1 LRLRFRLQRSLHPDT
16 MNPDQLEIDTV
27 DFRSCSAGET
37 FQRVSPILSR
47 LGVTRV
53 AKQTSLDRIGVP
65 VWCAYT
71 PNAKAIVI
79 AQGKGIDDEAA
90 KTSAV
95 MEAVERA
102 VAASPA
108 CETISDTAFSLRS
121 GGQVANRLNGL
132 LAVKATPI
140 RDDETVLW
148 ARATNLTTGQK
159 VWLPA
164 EAIQL
169 DRTRIAP
176 RFWQSSDG
184 LASGN
189 GLIEATLHGLL
200 ERVERDAMTLWQIT
214 TSAKRYQSRIDADQI
229 ENRDLRGLLDK
240 ISAAAMEIAIFD
252 MTSDLAIP
260 CAVALLKPRHQPQA
274 GDSFRHVDITL
285 GAGCS
290 ISPEVAAIRAI
301 TEAVQ
306 SRMTF
311 IAGARDDVLPSTF
324 SRPAN
329 PEILAAFDAP
339 VATHIKNLPRLD
351 ANSAEQA
358 LQRVIER
365 LQTKGISDIYAADI
379 SPDWLPATVVK
390 VVVPQLE
397 NPEGERRQR
406 FGGRAISRALQ

>member
-1 LRLRFRLQRSLHPDT
+1 MLSHFRLLRSPHPDT

-47 LGVTRV
+47 LGITRV

-79 AQGKGIDDEAA
+79 AQGKGIDDDSAR
-90 KTSAV
+90 TSAV

-108 CETISDTAFSLRS
+108 CQIVSDTPSSLRS
-121 GGQVANRLNGL
+121 AGEVVNTLDSL
-132 LAVKATPI
+132 LAVKAMPI
-140 RDDETVLW
+140 RDDETISW
-148 ARATNLTTGQK
+148 ASATNLLTGKK
-159 VWLPA
+159 VWLPV

-169 DRTRIAP
+169 DRTLIAP

-189 GLIEATLHGLL
+189 SLIEATSHGLL
-200 ERVERDAMTLWQIT
+200 ERVERDAMTLWQVT
-214 TSAKRYQSRIDADQI
+214 TSAKRYQPRIDTSQI
-229 ENRDLRGLLDK
+229 ANPDLQGLLGR
-240 ISAAAMEIAIFD
+240 ISAADMEIAVFD
-252 MTSDLAIP
+252 ITSDLAVP
-260 CAVALLKPRHQPQA
+260 CVVALLKPRHQLQA
-274 GDSFRHVDITL
+274 GEGFRHVDITL

-290 ISPEVAAIRAI
+290 ISPEIAVMRAI

-311 IAGARDDVLPSTF
+311 IAGARDDVMPKTF
-324 SRPAN
+324 SQPAD
-329 PEILAAFDAP
+329 PTILAAFDAP
-339 VATHIKNLPRLD
+339 VAIQLEDLPRIN
-351 ANSAEQA
+351 ASCAEQA
-358 LQRVIER
+358 LQRVVER
-365 LQTKGISDIYAADI
+365 LQTKGITDIYAVDI
-379 SPDWLPATVVK
+379 SPDWLPAAVVK

-397 NPEGERRQR
+397 NPDGERRQR

>member
-1 LRLRFRLQRSLHPDT
+1 

-47 LGVTRV
+47 LGITRV

-79 AQGKGIDDEAA
+79 AQGKGIDDDSAR
-90 KTSAV
+90 TSAV

-108 CETISDTAFSLRS
+108 CQTVSDTPSSLRS
-121 GGQVANRLNGL
+121 AGEVVNTLDSL
-132 LAVKATPI
+132 LAVKAMPI
-140 RDDETVLW
+140 RDYETISW
-148 ARATNLTTGQK
+148 ASATNLLTGKK
-159 VWLPA
+159 VWLPV

-169 DRTRIAP
+169 DRTLIAP

-189 GLIEATLHGLL
+189 SLIEATSHGLL
-200 ERVERDAMTLWQIT
+200 ERVERDAMTLWQVT
-214 TSAKRYQSRIDADQI
+214 TSAKRYQPRIDTSQI
-229 ENRDLRGLLDK
+229 ANPDLQGLLGR
-240 ISAAAMEIAIFD
+240 ISAADMEIAVFD
-252 MTSDLAIP
+252 ITSDLAVP
-260 CAVALLKPRHQPQA
+260 CVVALLKPRHQLQA
-274 GDSFRHVDITL
+274 GEGFRHVDITL

-290 ISPEVAAIRAI
+290 ISPEIAVMRAI

-311 IAGARDDVLPSTF
+311 IAGARDDVMPKTF
-324 SRPAN
+324 SQPAD
-329 PEILAAFDAP
+329 PTILAAFDAP
-339 VATHIKNLPRLD
+339 VAMQLEDLPRIN
-351 ANSAEQA
+351 ASCAEQA
-358 LQRVIER
+358 SQRVVER
-365 LQTKGISDIYAADI
+365 LQTKGITDIYAVDI
-379 SPDWLPATVVK
+379 SPDWLPAAVVK

-397 NPEGERRQR
+397 NPDGERRQR

>member
-1 LRLRFRLQRSLHPDT
+1 

-47 LGVTRV
+47 LGITRV
-53 AKQTSLDRIGVP
+53 AKQTSLDRVGVP

-79 AQGKGIDDEAA
+79 AQGKGIDDDAA
-90 KTSAV
+90 RTSAV

-108 CETISDTAFSLRS
+108 CQTVSNTPSSLRS
-121 GGQVANRLNGL
+121 SGEVVNTLDSL
-132 LAVKATPI
+132 LAVKAMPI
-140 RDDETVLW
+140 RDDETILW
-148 ARATNLTTGQK
+148 ASATNLLTGQK
-159 VWLPA
+159 VWLPV

-169 DRTRIAP
+169 DRTLIAP

-189 GLIEATLHGLL
+189 SLIEATLHGLL
-200 ERVERDAMTLWQIT
+200 ERVERDAMTLWQVT
-214 TSAKRYQSRIDADQI
+214 TSAKRYQPRIDTSQI
-229 ENRDLRGLLDK
+229 VNPDLQGLLGR
-240 ISAAAMEIAIFD
+240 ISAADMEIAVFD
-252 MTSDLAIP
+252 ITSDLAVP
-260 CAVALLKPRHQPQA
+260 CVVALLKPRHQPQA
-274 GDSFRHVDITL
+274 GDGFRHVDITL

-290 ISPEVAAIRAI
+290 ISPEIAVMRAI

-311 IAGARDDVLPSTF
+311 IAGARDDVMPKTF
-324 SRPAN
+324 SQPAD
-329 PEILAAFDAP
+329 PTILAAFDAP
-339 VATHIKNLPRLD
+339 VSMQLQDLPRIN
-351 ANSAEQA
+351 ASCAEQA
-358 LQRVIER
+358 FQRVVER
-365 LQTKGISDIYAADI
+365 LRNKAIPDIYAVDI
-379 SPDWLPATVVK
+379 SPDWLPAAVVK

-397 NPEGERRQR
+397 NPDGERRQR

>member
-1 LRLRFRLQRSLHPDT
+1 

-47 LGVTRV
+47 LGITRV

-102 VAASPA
+102 VAANLA
-108 CETISDTAFSLRS
+108 CETISGTAFSLRS
-121 GGQVANRLNGL
+121 AGQVVNRLDGL
-132 LAVKATPI
+132 LAVRATPI

-148 ARATNLTTGQK
+148 ASATNLLTAQK

-169 DRTRIAP
+169 DRTRVAP

-189 GLIEATLHGLL
+189 SVIEATLHGLL

-214 TSAKRYQSRIDADQI
+214 PSMKRYQSRIDTSQI
-229 ENRDLRGLLDK
+229 ENSDLRGLLDK
-240 ISAAAMEIAIFD
+240 ISAAAMEIAVFD

-260 CAVALLKPRHQPQA
+260 CVVALLKPRHQPQA

-290 ISPEVAAIRAI
+290 VSPEVAAIRAI

-324 SRPAN
+324 SQPAK

-339 VATHIKNLPRLD
+339 VSVQLENLPRVD
-351 ANSAEQA
+351 ASSADQA
-358 LQRVIER
+358 LQRIVER
-365 LQTKGISDIYAADI
+365 LHSKGISDIYAVDI
-379 SPDWLPATVVK
+379 SPEWLPAAVVK

-397 NPEGERRQR
+397 NPDGERRQR

>member
-1 LRLRFRLQRSLHPDT
+1 

-47 LGVTRV
+47 LGITRV

-79 AQGKGIDDEAA
+79 AQGKGIDDDSAR
-90 KTSAV
+90 TSAV

-108 CETISDTAFSLRS
+108 CQIVSDTPSSLRS
-121 GGQVANRLNGL
+121 AGEVVNTLDSL
-132 LAVKATPI
+132 LAVKAMPI
-140 RDDETVLW
+140 RDDETISW
-148 ARATNLTTGQK
+148 ASATNLLTGKK
-159 VWLPA
+159 VWLPV

-169 DRTRIAP
+169 DRTLIAP

-189 GLIEATLHGLL
+189 SLIEATSHGLL
-200 ERVERDAMTLWQIT
+200 ERVERDAMTLWQVT
-214 TSAKRYQSRIDADQI
+214 TSAKRYQPRIDTSQI
-229 ENRDLRGLLDK
+229 ANPDLQGLLGR
-240 ISAAAMEIAIFD
+240 ISAAEMEIAVFD
-252 MTSDLAIP
+252 ITSDLAVP
-260 CAVALLKPRHQPQA
+260 CVVALLKPRHQLQA
-274 GDSFRHVDITL
+274 GEGFRHVDITL

-290 ISPEVAAIRAI
+290 ISPEIAVMRAI

-311 IAGARDDVLPSTF
+311 IAGARDDVMPKTF
-324 SRPAN
+324 SQPTD
-329 PEILAAFDAP
+329 PTILAAFDAP
-339 VATHIKNLPRLD
+339 VAMQLEDLPRIN
-351 ANSAEQA
+351 ASCAEQA
-358 LQRVIER
+358 LQRVVER
-365 LQTKGISDIYAADI
+365 LQTKGITDIYAVDI
-379 SPDWLPATVVK
+379 SPDWLPAAVVK

-397 NPEGERRQR
+397 NPDGERRQR

>member
-1 LRLRFRLQRSLHPDT
+1 

-47 LGVTRV
+47 LGITRV
-53 AKQTSLDRIGVP
+53 AKQTSLDCIGVP

-79 AQGKGIDDEAA
+79 AQGKGIDDDAA
-90 KTSAV
+90 RTSAV

-108 CETISDTAFSLRS
+108 CQTVSNTPSSLRS
-121 GGQVANRLNGL
+121 SGEVVNTLDSL
-132 LAVKATPI
+132 LAVKAMPI
-140 RDDETVLW
+140 RDDETILW
-148 ARATNLTTGQK
+148 ASATNLLTGQK
-159 VWLPA
+159 VWLPV

-169 DRTRIAP
+169 DRTLIAP

-189 GLIEATLHGLL
+189 SLIEATLHGLL
-200 ERVERDAMTLWQIT
+200 ERVERDAMTLWQVT
-214 TSAKRYQSRIDADQI
+214 TSAKRYQPRIDTSQI
-229 ENRDLRGLLDK
+229 VNPDLQGLLGR
-240 ISAAAMEIAIFD
+240 ISAAEMEIAVFD
-252 MTSDLAIP
+252 ITSDLAVP
-260 CAVALLKPRHQPQA
+260 CVVALLKPRHQPQA
-274 GDSFRHVDITL
+274 GEGFRHVDITL

-290 ISPEVAAIRAI
+290 ISPEIAVMRAI

-311 IAGARDDVLPSTF
+311 IAGARDDVMPKTF
-324 SRPAN
+324 SQPAA
-329 PEILAAFDAP
+329 PTIIAAFDAP
-339 VATHIKNLPRLD
+339 VSMQLEDLPRIT
-351 ANSAEQA
+351 ASCTEQA
-358 LQRVIER
+358 LHRVVER
-365 LQTKGISDIYAADI
+365 LQTKGIPDIYALDI
-379 SPDWLPATVVK
+379 SPNWLPAAVVK